1 MIIVNHYFKENLKML
16 AFVILFVTF
25 VVSFFTFALS
35 ILFKNKFKIARFFA
49 LVSSINVIIS
59 MTICAFN

>member
-1 MIIVNHYFKENLKML
+1 ML
-16 AFVILFVTF
+16 AFVILFITF

-35 ILFKNKFKIARFFA
+35 ILFKDKFKIARFFS
-49 LVSSINVIIS
+49 LVSAINIIVS

>member
-1 MIIVNHYFKENLKML
+1 MIIVNQLLQGDLKML
-16 AFVILFVTF
+16 AFVILFITF

-35 ILFKNKFKIARFFA
+35 ILFKDKFKIARFFS
-49 LVSSINVIIS
+49 LVSAINFVIT

>member
-1 MIIVNHYFKENLKML
+1 ML
-16 AFVILFVTF
+16 AFVILFITF

-35 ILFKNKFKIARFFA
+35 ILFKDRCKIARFFG

-59 MTICAFN
+59 ITICAFN

>member
-1 MIIVNHYFKENLKML
+1 ML
-16 AFVILFVTF
+16 AFVILFITF

-35 ILFKNKFKIARFFA
+35 ILFKDRFKIARFFG
-49 LVSSINVIIS
+49 LVSSINLIIT

>member
-1 MIIVNHYFKENLKML
+1 ML
-16 AFVILFVTF
+16 AFVILFITF

-49 LVSSINVIIS
+49 LVSSINFVIT